1 MKISLAD
8 LQKFVKVNPTMIGKV
23 TNPVMLDKGMT
34 PTYDG
39 LLSTEIFG
47 NTTKDRSHKFG
58 FIDLKGFYFQ
68 PIVYKN
74 LRRLDRRI
82 DGIAAGRI
90 RVRIEK
96 DGTMVE
102 DENGQTGLE
111 FIYKNWD
118 KIKYKKNNSSIRN
131 ERIELF
137 DNHSKEE
144 LFTNVWVISPAMYR
158 DINLQNSENGK
169 ISYHEINS
177 MYSKL
182 IRLVAMLGQD
192 SSFTPILNNTRYM
205 IQSTLI
211 DIYNYYKNLI
221 EKKNGT
227 IRKSLLGK
235 SVDYGSRLVITT
247 PNYNVNHYKEMD
259 VDFYHAGIPLANC
272 CSLFTPFILGWVR
285 NFLQR
290 ELEFTSN
297 KYPFKGKNGEVE
309 FKPLKDPMSYY
320 NEEKIQKMMDTFV
333 FSYSGRFDKIIIP
346 TEDMDTDPKYMYFSG
361 SMISQDTLSESQKKG
376 IGARPMTLTDLFFMA
391 ACDVCK
397 DKHVY
402 ITRYPLTD
410 YLGVFPIGISVLSTH
425 HTAKMKVGEKTYTH
439 YPLIDL
445 SLSDSE
451 VASAFVDTVRFQNV
465 YLKVIGGD
473 YDGDQISVKGV
484 YSQSANLEAAKI
496 LRSKM
501 NIIGIGG
508 KGLRK
513 TTNETVQTLYMMT
526 KFKDM

>member
-8 LQKFVKVNPTMIGKV
+8 EQKFVKVNPNMIGQV
-23 TNPVMLDKGMT
+23 TNPIMLDRGHT

-47 NTTKDRSHKFG
+47 NTTKERSRKFG
-58 FIDLKGFYFQ
+58 YIDLKGFYFQ

-82 DGIAAGRI
+82 DGIASGRI
-90 RVRIEK
+90 SVRIEK

-111 FIYKNWD
+111 FLYKNWD

-137 DNHSKEE
+137 DNHSKNE
-144 LFTNVWVISPAMYR
+144 LFTPYWILSPAMYR
-158 DINLQNSENGK
+158 DINLQNSANGK
-169 ISYHEINS
+169 ISYHEVNS

-192 SSFTPILNNTRYM
+192 SSFKPVMNNTRFM
-205 IQSTLI
+205 IQSTI
-211 DIYNYYKNLI
+211 VDIYNYYKNLI
-221 EKKNGT
+221 EKKNGI

-235 SVDYGSRLVITT
+235 SIDYGSRLVITT
-247 PNYNVNHYKEMD
+247 PTYNVDNYKDMD

-297 KYPFKGKNGEVE
+297 KYPFKGKDGEVE

-320 NEEKIQKMMDTFV
+320 NEEKIAKMMDSFV
-333 FSYSGRFDKIIIP
+333 FSYTSRYDKIIIP
-346 TEDMDTDPKYMYFSG
+346 TEDMDKNPRYMYFSG
-361 SMISQDTLSESQKKG
+361 ASLTQDNISDAKAKG
-376 IGARPMTLTDLFFMA
+376 IGSRPMTLTDLFFMA

-425 HTAKMKVGEKTYTH
+425 HTAKMLVGGKEYTH
-439 YPLIDL
+439 YPIIDL
-445 SLSDSE
+445 QLPESE
-451 VASAFVDTVRFQNV
+451 VASAFIDTVRFQNV

-473 YDGDQISVKGV
+473 GPKSHSLPRQ
-484 YSQSANLEAAKI
+484 
-496 LRSKM
+496 
-501 NIIGIGG
+501 
-508 KGLRK
+508 
-513 TTNETVQTLYMMT
+513 
-526 KFKDM
+526 